1 MTREDPI
8 VEEVRATRERLLQE
22 SGGFDTYIA
31 KLKALEVTEE
41 APVISNVVKQH
52 TLLDVAKCAE
62 EQAVY
67 RK

>member
-8 VEEVRATRERLLQE
+8 VEEVRTTRERLLQE

-31 KLKALEVTEE
+31 RLKALEKIEE
-41 APVISNVVKQH
+41 VPVISHVVKQH
-52 TLLDVAKCAE
+52 TMLDAATCAE
-62 EQAVY
+62 DQAVY